1 MLYTGL
7 KHFHYLLVVLFLLS
21 ILIKF
26 ILLFVNP
33 TKFQVFR
40 DKVKWPEM
48 IVSIL
53 FLVLGVVL
61 LVLKGGQFHQL
72 MWLKLGII
80 AIAIP
85 LTIVGFKKQNKIL
98 SIFGVFLFIISYGV
112 AEMASKRSKTV
123 SVEVTQ
129 EQKGS
134 VEHGKLIYENN
145 CVVCHGAAGDK
156 KLDLAADLTITALN
170 ELEIKQ
176 MISQG
181 SNKMPAF
188 SNLSETEVEA
198 VKNYVLTLKAK

>member
-7 KHFHYLLVVLFLLS
+7 KHFHYLLVVLFVLS
-21 ILIKF
+21 ILIKL

-33 TKFQVFR
+33 TKFQAFR

-48 IVSIL
+48 IVTIL
-53 FLVLGVVL
+53 FLVLGIVMI
-61 LVLKGGQFHQL
+61 VLKGGQFHQL
-72 MWLKLGII
+72 MWVKLGMILV
-80 AIAIP
+80 AIP

-98 SIFGVFLFIISYGV
+98 SLIGVFIFIMTYGV
-112 AEMASKRSKTV
+112 AEMAAKRSKTV
-123 SVEVTQ
+123 KVEVAQ
-129 EQKGS
+129 EQSGS